1 MPETFTYAR
10 TETYKPRPNQQET
23 IDRFNQARAKGRTN
37 LLMYA
42 VMRFGKSFT
51 SMCCAV
57 EMKARIVVIVSAK
70 ADVKN
75 EWKKTV
81 ESHIKFENYT
91 FIDSNDL
98 HNENAIKEILQ
109 QGKYYSN

>member
-1 MPETFTYAR
+1 MA
-10 TETYKPRPNQQET
+10 T
-23 IDRFNQARAKGRTN
+23 ISNFKNAVNSGCTN

-51 SMCCAV
+51 AICCALEIQV
-57 EMKARIVVIVSAK
+57 SLILIVSAK

-81 ESHIKFENYT
+81 ESHLNFKDYIFCDT
-91 FIDSNDL
+91 DTL
-98 HNENAIKEILQ
+98 
-109 QGKYYSN
+109 